1 MINRR
6 RTSTRSAGSRDH
18 DGRVRNGPLTRLVR
32 RVAGGATRRPKAVL
46 ALWLLLV
53 VGCVAAGGLTGT
65 KTLSGASAE
74 VGQSA
79 SADRALD
86 HAGLGDPAVES
97 IVVRSGSPAVTKAA
111 STALERRARALK
123 DVALVRGPPEDPR
136 LSEAGGRTVLVRATL
151 RGGPDQAADRVVSLQ
166 TVVAGVRGRYP
177 GVTLLEAGDGTMGKA
192 INDVVDHDLQR
203 AELISLPITL
213 VILVLAFGA
222 LVAALVP
229 LLLGITSVAAALGLL
244 GVISQFAPMGDASS
258 SLVVLIGLAVGI
270 DYSLFYIR
278 REREERRAGRE
289 SHAALDATAATVG
302 HAVVVSGLTVI
313 VALAG
318 LLVTGLP
325 IFSSMAL
332 ATIAVVV
339 IAVVGSLTVL
349 PASLALLG
357 DRVNRGRIPILARI
371 SDRRARRPGR
381 ESRGP
386 WAAAAR
392 GIVRRPGL
400 ALAGA
405 ICLLGAI
412 AVPALGLHTASA
424 GTNDL
429 PAKEPVMVANT
440 EVERAFP
447 GAPAAAEL
455 VVSGRGLGSPGVAR
469 RLERFGARAE
479 RVTGGS
485 AGVQTRVATD
495 GRTALVSVP
504 MPDRGASANAATVSR
519 LRGVVGRAGPGI
531 APGAQVL
538 VTGDVAS
545 SVDLTD
551 RLRTSTPIVIAFVL
565 GLAFMLLLA
574 AFRSVRL
581 AAAMIGLNLLSVS
594 AAYGVMVAVF
604 QHRWAEHVLNFTSN
618 GTITDWLPLF
628 VFVILFGLSM
638 DYTVLVLERIRE
650 AREAGRTPRQAAAD
664 GVGATAGTITSA
676 AVVMVAIF
684 AIFGTL
690 RLLEMKELGVGLG
703 VAVLLDATLIRGVA
717 LPAVVA
723 LLGERGIRG
732 SRRRRTSG
740 VGGWNDPIGQPTAT
754 PATDAR

>member
-1 MINRR
+1 M
-6 RTSTRSAGSRDH
+6 
-18 DGRVRNGPLTRLVR
+18 
-32 RVAGGATRRPKAVL
+32 L

-53 VGCVAAGGLTGT
+53 VGCVTAGGLTGT
-65 KTLSGASAE
+65 KSLTGAGAE

-79 SADRALD
+79 AADRALA

-97 IVVRSGSPAVTKAA
+97 ILVRSGTPAATRTAA
-111 STALERRARALK
+111 AALERRARTLP
-123 DVALVRGPPEDPR
+123 DVASVRGPADQPQ
-136 LSEAGGRTVLVRATL
+136 LSRDGGRTVLVRATL
-151 RGGPDQAADRVVSLQ
+151 RGGPDQAADRVVGLQ
-166 TVVAGVRGRYP
+166 TAVNGVRGRYP
-177 GVTLLEAGDGTMGKA
+177 GVSLVETGDGTIGRA
-192 INDVVDHDLQR
+192 IDDVVDHDLQR

-278 REREERRAGRE
+278 REREERRSGRE
-289 SHAALDATAATVG
+289 SDAALDATAATVG

-339 IAVVGSLTVL
+339 IAVAGSLTVL
-349 PASLALLG
+349 PATLALLG
-357 DRVNRGRIPILARI
+357 DRVNRGRIPILGKLRA
-371 SDRRARRPGR
+371 RRARRAGR
-381 ESRGP
+381 QPHGA
-386 WAAAAR
+386 WASAAR
-392 GIVRRPGL
+392 AIVRRPGL
-400 ALAGA
+400 ALGAA
-405 ICLLGAI
+405 ICLLVVIAAPAI
-412 AVPALGLHTASA
+412 GLHTASA

-429 PAKEPVMVANT
+429 PANEPVTVANG

-447 GAPAAAEL
+447 GAPATAQL
-455 VVSGRGLGSPGVAR
+455 VVTGGGLGSPGIAR
-469 RLERFGARAE
+469 RLERLGLRAAG
-479 RVTGGS
+479 VTGGS
-485 AGVQTRVATD
+485 AGIQVRVAGD
-495 GRTALVSVP
+495 GRTAVVSVP
-504 MPDRGASANAATVSR
+504 MPDRGSTANAAIVAR
-519 LRGVVGRAGPGI
+519 LRDVAGRAGPGI
-531 APGAQVL
+531 APGARVA
-538 VTGDVAS
+538 VTGDVPA
-545 SVDLTD
+545 SVDLTN
-551 RLRTSTPIVIAFVL
+551 RLRASTPIVIVFVL
-565 GLAFMLLLA
+565 GLAFVLLLA
-574 AFRSVRL
+574 AFGSVRL
-581 AAAMIGLNLLSVS
+581 AAAMIGLNLLSVG

-604 QHRWAEHVLNFTSN
+604 QHHWAEHVLDFTSN

-664 GVGATAGTITSA
+664 GVGATAGTVTSA

-723 LLGERGIRG
+723 LLGERGIRAPD
-732 SRRRRTSG
+732 RRRTTG
-740 VGGWNDPIGQPTAT
+740 RGGWTKAAT